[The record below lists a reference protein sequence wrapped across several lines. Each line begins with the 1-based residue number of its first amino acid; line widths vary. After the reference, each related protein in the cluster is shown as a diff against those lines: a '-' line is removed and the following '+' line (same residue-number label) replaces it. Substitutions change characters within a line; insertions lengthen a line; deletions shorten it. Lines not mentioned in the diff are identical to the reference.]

1 MKLNGLN
8 LVESVGRQIHK
19 DFSIQDMM
27 FPKKMMKILLAKT
40 LKNYSNI
47 KCIIIKLEQVKM
59 RINFY
64 ILMKKEKMK

>member
-27 FPKKMMKILLAKT
+27 FRKKMMKILLAKI
-40 LKNYSNI
+40 LKNCSSI

-64 ILMKKEKMK
+64 ILMIKERMK

>member
-8 LVESVGRQIHK
+8 SVESVGRQIHK

-27 FPKKMMKILLAKT
+27 FPKKMMKILLEKI

>member
-27 FPKKMMKILLAKT
+27 FRKKMMKILLVKI
-40 LKNYSNI
+40 LKNYSSI

-64 ILMKKEKMK
+64 ILMIKERMK

>member
-27 FPKKMMKILLAKT
+27 FRKKMMKILLAKI
-40 LKNYSNI
+40 LKNYSSI

-64 ILMKKEKMK
+64 ILMIKERMK